1 MRSGQVFI
9 LTIINRL
16 FELYSLAIVVYVLMS
31 WFPGAQQSKVGDFL
45 AKLCDPYLGFFERF
59 IPPIG
64 GISFSPIVALI
75 ALQFIQN
82 GLDLVLTLLFR
93 LG

>member
-1 MRSGQVFI
+1 VII

-31 WFPGAQQSKVGDFL
+31 WFPGAQQSKFGEIL
-45 AKLCDPYLGFFERF
+45 GKICDPYLDFFDRF
-59 IPPIG
+59 IPPIA

-82 GLDLVLTLLFR
+82 GLDLVLNSLF
-93 LG
+93 G

>member
-1 MRSGQVFI
+1 MLI

-16 FELYSLAIVVYVLMS
+16 FELYSLALVIYVLMS
-31 WFPGAQQSKVGDFL
+31 WFPNAQQSRFGQLLGHF
-45 AKLCDPYLGFFERF
+45 CQPYLDFFDRF

-82 GLDLVLTLLFR
+82 GLVLVVSMFF
-93 LG
+93 

>member
-1 MRSGQVFI
+1 MLV

-31 WFPGAQQSKVGDFL
+31 WFPNAQQSRFGEIL
-45 AKLCDPYLGFFERF
+45 ARFCQPYLDFFERF

-82 GLDLVLTLLFR
+82 GLDLIVSMIF
-93 LG
+93 

>member
-1 MRSGQVFI
+1 MLI

-31 WFPGAQQSKVGDFL
+31 WFPGAQQSKFGDFL
-45 AKLCDPYLGFFERF
+45 GRLCDPYLNFFERI

-64 GISFSPIVALI
+64 GIGFSPIIALI

-82 GLDLVLTLLFR
+82 GLDLVLTLIFG

>member
-1 MRSGQVFI
+1 MII

-31 WFPGAQQSKVGDFL
+31 WFPGAQQSKFGEFL
-45 AKLCDPYLGFFERF
+45 GRICDPYLDFFDRF
-59 IPPIG
+59 IPPIA

-82 GLDLVLTLLFR
+82 GLDLILNSLF
-93 LG
+93 G

>member
-1 MRSGQVFI
+1 MII

-31 WFPGAQQSKVGDFL
+31 WFPGAQQSKFGEFL
-45 AKLCDPYLGFFERF
+45 GKICDPYLGFFDRF

-64 GISFSPIVALI
+64 GVSFSPIVALI

-82 GLDLVLTLLFR
+82 GLDLVLNSLL
-93 LG
+93 G